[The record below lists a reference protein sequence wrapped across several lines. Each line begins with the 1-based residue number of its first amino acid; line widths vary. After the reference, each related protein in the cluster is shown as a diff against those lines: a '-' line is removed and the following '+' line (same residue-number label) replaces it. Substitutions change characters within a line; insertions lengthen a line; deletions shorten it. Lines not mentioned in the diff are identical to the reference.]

1 MTRLRGVVFFV
12 LIGVATGLA
21 LLSRLPIHGQPG
33 NDVIPLAAFI
43 TPSIA
48 PAIDATAETSP
59 APTASPEAPPFPL
72 PTLDAPAQGEPTPV
86 PPAIEAAALLDEPP
100 NPNRGDEMNLLA
112 TPPAEGWSP
121 PSLPVPLARHPH
133 DHYWFIRPVTS
144 AHVNS
149 GLIRY
154 PFGSTGSNQDL
165 RIHHGID
172 IANPVGV
179 EVLAVGDGTVVWAGR
194 GHHNQYESITAF
206 GNTVVIQHDLGY
218 RGKAVYTLYA
228 HLSAILVE
236 PGERVQAG
244 KVIGLIGATGQ
255 VSGPHVHFEVRV
267 DRNSY
272 YAVRNPDLW
281 LAPYAGT
288 GIIAGRVAFPDG
300 RPADELEVRV
310 VSLATGRTTHR
321 TVTYAGF
328 GVNSDDLW
336 NENFT
341 VPDVPVGRY
350 LLTASF
356 GAIRWSGEVAV
367 QEGLTNWVEMEP
379 RIIGSGPSP

>member
-1 MTRLRGVVFFV
+1 MTRLRGVVFFA
-12 LIGVATGLA
+12 LIGVVTALA
-21 LLSRLPIHGQPG
+21 LLSRLPADSPLSS
-33 NDVIPLAAFI
+33 DTIPLAAFETSSASPI
-43 TPSIA
+43 PERQLEVT
-48 PAIDATAETSP
+48 PAIVDN
-59 APTASPEAPPFPL
+59 PEATSLPL
-72 PTLDAPAQGEPTPV
+72 PTLSVTSPAEPTPV
-86 PPAIEAAALLDEPP
+86 PPVVEAAALLGQPP
-100 NPNRGDEMNLLA
+100 DSSGENPASLPA
-112 TPPAEGWSP
+112 TPAAEGWSP
-121 PSLPVPLARHPH
+121 PSLPVPLARHPY

-154 PFGSTGSNQDL
+154 PYGSTGTNKDL

-179 EVLAVGDGTVVWAGR
+179 EVLAVADGTVVWSGR

-206 GNTVVIQHDLGY
+206 GNTVVVQHNLGY

-236 PGERVQAG
+236 PGEQISAG
-244 KVIGLIGATGQ
+244 QLIGLIGATGQ

-288 GIIAGRVAFPDG
+288 GVIAGRVEFPDG
-300 RPADELEVRV
+300 RPADELEVRL
-310 VSLATGRTTHR
+310 VSRNTGRTTHR
-321 TVTYAGF
+321 TLTYAGF

-341 VPDVPVGRY
+341 IPDVPVGQY
-350 LLTASF
+350 LLTSHF
-356 GAIRWSGEVAV
+356 GAIRWSGEIEVR
-367 QEGLTNWVEMEP
+367 EGMTNWVEMEV
-379 RIIGSGPSP
+379 RGAGSSP